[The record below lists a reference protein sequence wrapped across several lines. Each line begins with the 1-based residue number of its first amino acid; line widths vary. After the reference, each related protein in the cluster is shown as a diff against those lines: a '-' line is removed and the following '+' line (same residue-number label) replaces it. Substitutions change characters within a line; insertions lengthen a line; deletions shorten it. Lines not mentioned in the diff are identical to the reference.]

1 MGVDVVLVVATN
13 PGTGPRR
20 RRVRPVAV
28 FLDET
33 GGFADLCRESGSAML
48 QRVDPYR
55 TLILTSSEM
64 EQFVA
69 EIEAA
74 KSHSDE
80 GTKRAILT
88 EIANL
93 AVRCAQDCRTELH
106 LEGD

>member
-1 MGVDVVLVVATN
+1 VVL
-13 PGTGPRR
+13 PK
-20 RRVRPVAV
+20 
-28 FLDET
+28 
-33 GGFADLCRESGSAML
+33 
-48 QRVDPYR
+48 
-55 TLILTSSEM
+55 
-64 EQFVA
+64 QFIA